1 MLGLASQVGKSRVVL
16 YRDAEKLP
24 VLRYSCV
31 ALDSARERQLI
42 LVFYSW
48 VLGLF
53 YSLLLPNFSTVSDL
67 CIGERYVALHCVPR
81 ADPQHPKAVAAP

>member
-1 MLGLASQVGKSRVVL
+1 MPGLASQVSISRVVL

-24 VLRYSCV
+24 VLRYGCI

-53 YSLLLPNFSTVSDL
+53 YSLLFPNFSTVSDL
-67 CIGERYVALHCVPR
+67 CIGERYVVLHYVPR
-81 ADPQHPKAVAAP
+81 VDPQHPKAMAAP